1 MICVWKFL
9 FKVLWMN
16 DLKNKKRFWKKI
28 RKKKLMA
35 HWKAKLISNYLKFS
49 LSLIRFFYNYVQN
62 EKQIKG
68 VFDFAKFVLIR

>member
-1 MICVWKFL
+1 
-9 FKVLWMN
+9 
-16 DLKNKKRFWKKI
+16 
-28 RKKKLMA
+28 MA
-35 HWKAKLISNYLKFS
+35 HWKAKLISNYLKLS